1 MHALLNG
8 SILNSVTLLSTY
20 INIIILSNMWL
31 IKSVKDHLFRFKTL
45 NITVVGPINFI
56 LWQTYSLI
64 IITVINKPLNG

>member
-1 MHALLNG
+1 
-8 SILNSVTLLSTY
+8 
-20 INIIILSNMWL
+20 MWL